1 MKRPKVKM
9 KIQKNN
15 SDLLIRDLIFEGK
28 KTNIYS
34 IEGKKSS
41 VSNNN
46 LDMFEEMK
54 IGSIL
59 QKHEEEDPT
68 RPFGWINAR
77 LCDKGWWFGR
87 HCPC

>member
-59 QKHEEEDPT
+59 
-68 RPFGWINAR
+68 
-77 LCDKGWWFGR
+77 
-87 HCPC
+87 

>member
-15 SDLLIRDLIFEGK
+15 SDLLIRDVIFEGK
-28 KTNIYS
+28 TINIYS
-34 IEGKKSS
+34 IEGKKGS

-59 QKHEEEDPT
+59 
-68 RPFGWINAR
+68 
-77 LCDKGWWFGR
+77 
-87 HCPC
+87 